1 MANFFLAFEQDLAIV
16 PVLNKAD
23 LPSADPEATAA
34 QMQQASRRC
43 LDPTCGV
50 KVSAVSSLLLHG
62 ATCGLRA
69 GFTELSHIYPCGK
82 RSLCCRLHS

>member
-43 LDPTCGV
+43 LTLN
-50 KVSAVSSLLLHG
+50 SLNTL
-62 ATCGLRA
+62 T
-69 GFTELSHIYPCGK
+69 
-82 RSLCCRLHS
+82 SLCSAIG

>member
-34 QMQQASRRC
+34 QMQQASRRGAV
-43 LDPTCGV
+43 LR
-50 KVSAVSSLLLHG
+50 VSCTRQTALCSVM
-62 ATCGLRA
+62 LRVIREVA
-69 GFTELSHIYPCGK
+69 DTAS
-82 RSLCCRLHS
+82 

>member
-34 QMQQASRRC
+34 QMQQARGLTLIADSHN
-43 LDPTCGV
+43 
-50 KVSAVSSLLLHG
+50 KHLLLDSYSRLASARLHF
-62 ATCGLRA
+62 ACMRLRCAELRA
-69 GFTELSHIYPCGK
+69 QTWDAGFCSA
-82 RSLCCRLHS
+82 S